1 MSAKAS
7 VKLMLPGGEASQQGG
22 NPRLFKWVAILTG
35 SKNTLKGAGFFVGG
49 MLLSLVGFRD
59 ALYILAGA
67 LLVVLLV
74 TWWLLPGDIGKM
86 KYKAKFSQVF
96 SNSPAINWLSSAR
109 FFLFGARDV
118 WFVVALPVYLG
129 ASLGWSHG
137 EVGAFLALWVSGYGL
152 VQASAPALLRRERHG
167 NGPDASSSRLW
178 IFGLAVV
185 PALIAALLAINMDP
199 GVVLVIG
206 LLLFGVVFAINS
218 AIHSY
223 LVLAYADHDR
233 VSMNVGF
240 YYMANAGGRLVGTVL
255 SGLVFQLW
263 GLVAC
268 LWVSAGFVIIAGLLS
283 LALPSVNPSP
293 VVASGTD

>member
-1 MSAKAS
+1 M
-7 VKLMLPGGEASQQGG
+7 
-22 NPRLFKWVAILTG
+22 
-35 SKNTLKGAGFFVGG
+35 
-49 MLLSLVGFRD
+49 
-59 ALYILAGA
+59 
-67 LLVVLLV
+67 
-74 TWWLLPGDIGKM
+74 
-86 KYKAKFSQVF
+86 
-96 SNSPAINWLSSAR
+96 
-109 FFLFGARDV
+109 
-118 WFVVALPVYLG
+118 
-129 ASLGWSHG
+129 
-137 EVGAFLALWVSGYGL
+137 
-152 VQASAPALLRRERHG
+152 
-167 NGPDASSSRLW
+167 
-178 IFGLAVV
+178 AVV

-240 YYMANAGGRLVGTVL
+240 YYMANAGGRLAGTVL

-268 LWVSAGFVIIAGLLS
+268 LWVSAGFVIVAGLLS
-283 LALPSVNPSP
+283 LALPSVNPSS